1 MNETF
6 RVLIEIR
13 HPKTGGRI
21 GAGTRVVQAAD
32 KDEAARVAVAETVA
46 FRKEKN
52 AKQRAEMERTG
63 QTWPLDSEDP
73 KDYVV
78 KNVRRAPKRRAV
90 AA

>member
-1 MNETF
+1 MSETF

-13 HPKTGGRI
+13 HPRTGGRI

-32 KDEAARVAVAETVA
+32 KDDAARVAVAETVA
-46 FRKEKN
+46 QRREKN

-78 KNVRRAPKRRAV
+78 QNVRRAPKRRAS
-90 AA
+90 

>member
-32 KDEAARVAVAETVA
+32 KDEAARVAVAEAVA
-46 FRKEKN
+46 FRVEKN
-52 AKQRAEMERTG
+52 AKARAEMERTG

-78 KNVRRAPKRRAV
+78 QNVRRAPKKRVAV
-90 AA
+90 

>member
-6 RVLIEIR
+6 RVLIDR
-13 HPKTGGRI
+13 LHPKSGNSI
-21 GAGTRVVQAAD
+21 GAGTRVVEAAD

-46 FRKEKN
+46 FMKAKN

-63 QTWPLDSEDP
+63 QTWPLGSEDP

-78 KNVRRAPKRRAV
+78 KNVRRAPKRRSA
-90 AA
+90 

>member
-1 MNETF
+1 MSETF

-13 HPKTGGRI
+13 HPKTGGVI

-46 FRKEKN
+46 FRVAKN

-78 KNVRRAPKRRAV
+78 QNVRRAPKKRA
-90 AA
+90 A

>member
-1 MNETF
+1 MRETL

-13 HPKTGGRI
+13 HPKTGNPI

-32 KDEAARVAVAETVA
+32 KDEAARVAVTEAVA
-46 FRKEKN
+46 FRVEKN
-52 AKQRAEMERTG
+52 AKARAEMERTG

-78 KNVRRAPKRRAV
+78 QTVRRAPKRRA
-90 AA
+90 A

>member
-1 MNETF
+1 MSETF

-13 HPKTGGRI
+13 HPKGGRI

-46 FRKEKN
+46 SRKEKN
-52 AKQRAEMERTG
+52 ARNRTEMERSGT
-63 QTWPLDSEDP
+63 TWALDSEDP

-78 KNVRRAPKRRAV
+78 QNVRRAPKRRA
-90 AA
+90 A

>member
-1 MNETF
+1 MTETF

-21 GAGTRVVQAAD
+21 GAGTRVVQAVD
-32 KDEAARVAVAETVA
+32 KAEAARVAVAETVK

-52 AKQRAEMERTG
+52 AKQRAEMARTG
-63 QTWPLDSEDP
+63 ETWSLDSEDP

-78 KNVRRAPKRRAV
+78 QSVRRAPKKRAAV
-90 AA
+90 